1 MEGGNKVKGCPETGG
16 EHTAPKHPKP
26 DCLSLSIST
35 GQLPPKCLRVQMSV
49 SHRDALVTASC
60 FSKQVLDVFL
70 CAKTSLKSSKNAI
83 IATGS
88 EC

>member
-1 MEGGNKVKGCPETGG
+1 M
-16 EHTAPKHPKP
+16 
-26 DCLSLSIST
+26 S
-35 GQLPPKCLRVQMSV
+35 PKCLRVQMSV
-49 SHRDALVTASC
+49 SHRGALVTASC
-60 FSKQVLDVFL
+60 FSKQVLDGFL